1 MSGLTAAPS
10 IALVRVLKPD
20 GPQER
25 NPVRE
30 TTQALMEGDVQ
41 TAYQFLGENIRSSLS
56 VQAFERLYSKHGN
69 AMQKEAMM
77 LLAGMQE
84 AVQKDEVWVSLG
96 EHRAHLVRT
105 KDGWRLT
112 GVLQKSPVK
121 DGATSE
127 AAP

>member
-1 MSGLTAAPS
+1 MTHCVTPAPQ
-10 IALVRVLKPD
+10 AVPKPID
-20 GPQER
+20 AFQGY
-25 NPVRE
+25 
-30 TTQALMEGDVQ
+30 TQALMEGDVQ